1 MKRRLWPCD
10 DNDDCGNVDG
20 DDGGDGG
27 DSDDVDINHVVEMVV
42 GYTCQPSGV
51 PQLRQMAL
59 Q

>member
-20 DDGGDGG
+20 DDGG